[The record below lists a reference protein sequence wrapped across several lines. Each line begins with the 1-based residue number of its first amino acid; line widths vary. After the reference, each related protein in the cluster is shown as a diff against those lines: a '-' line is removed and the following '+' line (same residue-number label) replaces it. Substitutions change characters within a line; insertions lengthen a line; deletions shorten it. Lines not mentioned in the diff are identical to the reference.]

1 VILSNGS
8 EFCVVVQVGD
18 RWYKTFILFDES
30 FWSDPIW
37 GEDWY
42 VPTFLYSASVV
53 MNDSDVWNIVMVDC
67 PANATI
73 EGLDLRFSFYVDYF
87 HYYCHHWFISGNPGN
102 ASAIHE
108 TMTLEMIENA
118 DHYQVGFVD
127 IEGDGLLS
135 LGDYFY
141 MVMDE
146 DSGDNAKLAPGTIVT
161 YEVSIVSEPNS
172 SNFVNIDKFIV

>member
-1 VILSNGS
+1 
-8 EFCVVVQVGD
+8 
-18 RWYKTFILFDES
+18 
-30 FWSDPIW
+30 
-37 GEDWY
+37 
-42 VPTFLYSASVV
+42 
-53 MNDSDVWNIVMVDC
+53 
-67 PANATI
+67 
-73 EGLDLRFSFYVDYF
+73 
-87 HYYCHHWFISGNPGN
+87 
-102 ASAIHE
+102 
-108 TMTLEMIENA
+108 MTLEMIENA

-161 YEVSIVSEPNS
+161 YEVSIVSETNS